1 MRGVCRGVF
10 VRHCE
15 EERARELRH
24 VAAGREVRGGAH
36 LVLLARCFVFV
47 VLITPPHTFPPT
59 QANPCTVVV
68 WTMNLTNGCWILL

>member
-24 VAAGREVRGGAH
+24 VAAEREVRGGAH

-47 VLITPPHTFPPT
+47 VRACVIVP
-59 QANPCTVVV
+59 VVSQV
-68 WTMNLTNGCWILL
+68 LLHW